1 MCKFAFPVE
10 CYKTNIER
18 ETFGDI
24 SRNNVK
30 IKWEKNTEFWRK

>member
-1 MCKFAFPVE
+1 MCKFVFPVE
-10 CYKTNIER
+10 CYKTNTER
-18 ETFGDI
+18 EIFGD